1 LVWCLQFVIHIGYR
15 NRWQFIFNS
24 DHMQEEMSIF
34 RIQQCREI
42 VDDGPQSFPMGAT
55 NKEAASWAGL
65 PQGQGRSVS
74 RLPNAINFSVHQ
86 RWKRSALQ
94 AQVAVA
100 SSVVLATNSR
110 CMPAKCLIKCPKLD
124 CVVFYVLLLKIMWL
138 AVCISERYIC
148 FE

>member
-1 LVWCLQFVIHIGYR
+1 VSASAAFVSWLILHRDVSHDPCILHPAIDGMAKRGDAGLTLPKKKKHSLCLVWCLQFVIHIGYR

-86 RWKRSALQ
+86 R
-94 AQVAVA
+94 
-100 SSVVLATNSR
+100 
-110 CMPAKCLIKCPKLD
+110 
-124 CVVFYVLLLKIMWL
+124 
-138 AVCISERYIC
+138 
-148 FE
+148 